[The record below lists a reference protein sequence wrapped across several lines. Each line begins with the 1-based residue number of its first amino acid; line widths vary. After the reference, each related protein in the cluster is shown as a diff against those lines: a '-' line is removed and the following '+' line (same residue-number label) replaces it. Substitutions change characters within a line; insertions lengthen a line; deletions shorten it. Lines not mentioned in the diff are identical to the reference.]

1 MSPITSSSV
10 SSAPVTPATSTTSAT
25 NTAAGAAELQK
36 QLQQQRQEV
45 REKAKPVV
53 EQVYISQ
60 QAQKQ
65 LATYAASAAN
75 AAARYDDDPST
86 SSSVS
91 TNQVLDATQKIQ
103 NRQTAAAVAQYAK
116 QQAEAS
122 PPKPEPREEA
132 KPSAS
137 IKAIA

>member
-1 MSPITSSSV
+1 MSPISSSSV
-10 SSAPVTPATSTTSAT
+10 SSAIVTPPSASTSSNVAD
-25 NTAAGAAELQK
+25 LQK
-36 QLQQQRQEV
+36 QQQQQQQEV

-53 EQVYISQ
+53 EQVYISN

-65 LATYAASAAN
+65 LETYAASAAN
-75 AAARYDDDPST
+75 AADRYDEDPST
-86 SSSVS
+86 SSGVS
-91 TNQVLDATQKIQ
+91 TEQVLNATQKIQ
-103 NRQTAAAVAQYAK
+103 NRQTAAAVAEYNK